1 MEYWFKSYANLFPS
15 AEIVLRE
22 NPDVYSYV
30 HEEAREIAK
39 IGKKFDVMVA
49 EDKPIPKYDNFLKN
63 AMMLGYN
70 IGLLERRL
78 DDVISNELFGYV
90 DAEEIKGFFN
100 EAYGKQFI
108 KLVANSLDDKLAK
121 RIAREVG
128 ENKVKAILG

>member
-1 MEYWFKSYANLFPS
+1 MEHWFKSYANLFPS

-70 IGLLERRL
+70 IGVLERRL

-100 EAYGKQFI
+100 EAYVKQFI